1 MVRESAEG
9 TTVQKLLEKEL
20 GGPPGEVK
28 TVFVNGASRSFDHVL
43 ADGDRVGIF
52 PPVGGG

>member
-1 MVRESAEG
+1 
-9 TTVQKLLEKEL
+9 VQTFLEKEL
-20 GGPPGEVK
+20 GGAPDEVK

-52 PPVGGG
+52 PAVDGD